1 MMHDGKDSDGR
12 RGELG
17 ALEADSMLEQL
28 FAEARATP
36 ADPRPEFLERIMAD
50 AAAMQPQADVVEPV
64 RDRPA
69 KNLLLRVG
77 AAAARR
83 WEALVWPVG
92 LAATALSGVWLGG
105 WADLNGF
112 VSGSG
117 FAGSDL
123 AMSLAY
129 GFPQAAGLIGGY

>member
-1 MMHDGKDSDGR
+1 
-12 RGELG
+12 
-17 ALEADSMLEQL
+17 MLEQL

-36 ADPRPEFLERIMAD
+36 ADPTPDFMNRLMAD
-50 AAAMQPQADVVEPV
+50 ALAVQPQGDAVNPLRE
-64 RDRPA
+64 RPA
-69 KNLLLRVG
+69 KGLLDRV
-77 AAAARR
+77 AEVAARR
-83 WEALVWPVG
+83 WEALVWPAG

-123 AMSLAY
+123 ALSLAS
-129 GFPQAAGLIGGY
+129 GLPQAAGLIGGY